1 MPKPVFIESRNLTA
15 NFPDD
20 ATQEE
25 INAAIVEL
33 FPRNGQDVAYDL
45 SKFKEAGG
53 KDSEFIANISDDDY
67 IRLNNYRADKKLSTG
82 EFFGIAGEALGTI
95 VGDALG
101 GLKAAVTEAG
111 EGVLESA
118 ARGVGAGTVDLVNL
132 GQKLI
137 TPNQRIPSKDEF
149 LQQPRTVYGYAY
161 GPGGPSISQV
171 PATERDYQTLIDQE
185 RAMELQSLEL
195 AEVSQDLIEG
205 APVPEVAKGASYI
218 DALTLAGLAKSIA
231 KAGVKSVFKKTAQA
245 PITTTARPL
254 PGVAATIETGESVIP
269 EAMRQNAEAFA
280 AKVGEGAK
288 KAGFT
293 GVQFGAGAV
302 KKTADLGTAV
312 IDAANKIGLGD
323 TAIRGGIGAAI
334 GYQEGGKEGALQG
347 ALGAAILPKLARGG
361 LRAVSGTADF
371 IGAAAKVGKSGQSR
385 TGIFERMAQAADISP
400 QARNFAEKVLFT
412 QPFVQATGE
421 GLRQAAT
428 RSLIGAPVGAA
439 LGYAADGPEG
449 AAAGLGAGIGISILG
464 GALDTGIDSIK
475 TLAGKSTARSQR
487 NAIGDIRSFVN
498 AIPDDVARTGYAEL
512 MDKAIKIA
520 GPERAAD
527 MLDSLRIAEGMG
539 ASVEIVPPS
548 QRSKAFNAFD
558 YSGGGGGKII
568 INPDRMNAGS
578 VAHETF
584 HQFFNVGL
592 KTELQQAL
600 RDLYLGRKDADG
612 NVIQQGLWDDAE
624 FSNRAAELA
633 ERYKDNP
640 KGYEYALKQA
650 DILKDPAGFSPEAID
665 QARMFIIDEMTA
677 EYAEAFM
684 GRSRP
689 GTFNP
694 DRLPLWHRQMLQR
707 MDDII
712 LNRISDKVYG
722 DRNIKDPTAP
732 FTDEN
737 GKPIRVP
744 QLDSVLK
751 RAWSNKMS
759 RERGQTAGKIGKSK
773 EVVIPT
779 KPRDLIVFAQATFG
793 ATRDILGSDD
803 QGNPRILTN
812 AERKQQAKADF
823 EESKALY
830 QTLSDDEKSTV
841 RIADKANQTVD
852 INSPNAQI
860 RITSQTPEPVFEKFL
875 QVAKDRGMGNQQIS
889 HMRQLFASMAANEGP
904 TFNTVN
910 NPVYKFNKRTGQMR
924 AELRPPTRQEI
935 YPLAIRVNSAGGF
948 NIDYI
953 DMSRVKANAQ
963 KILDNP
969 EYKGIW
975 NGMDDFMNDFKRSLR
990 NLSAEKPAAGVKDT
1004 TPSSAEILGNGNTK
1018 IGAIKRDLI
1027 AEAMNV
1033 TLPGRLQY
1041 ANQPVIDPLTLASSA
1056 GKERRVGGS
1065 AIRDFRIERLTE
1077 VIPTNERMKV
1087 VQENAYDR
1095 LVSRYQ
1101 PSAFARETLPNGEA
1115 MTNPDGYRILKKT
1128 GGKLFRVYDDKGELI
1143 GTASTETAAMKKAQ
1157 SDAAKKMPKE
1167 DLTSTKRFQ
1176 PEAEDAVYRKIM
1188 AKYDGWKSTDV
1199 LARKPGEVNP
1209 RPYSPIIKDLLIRK
1223 DSGEDIPESV
1233 IARAIDEHFQSKK
1246 IDPNNLNIPSQ
1257 EKVLETID
1265 SRQRA
1270 EHERT
1275 MQMGIPEPG
1284 TTITVRQDVPSHKKG
1299 VGVTTTQI
1307 IKDGKKSGTLYF
1319 PSVRYTDPVF
1329 GTTGGSEKLARSI
1342 AKHET
1347 PKTPAIKIDG
1357 NWSGDQS
1364 IPADLENWTQ
1374 VGFNPDRH
1382 SYYYEKGTN
1391 KQVFSGDEAFQI
1403 GNTVFVRNP
1412 NFEPPAGVES
1422 SKFRFQPDFFEQK
1435 GLENHELQPILG
1447 KTFNFNSNKINEEY
1461 IKQAQAAADR
1471 LGNGSAFHP
1480 SRASGDDGEAKRQM
1494 DSLRSSS
1501 LRKYDEIEARLLQD
1515 SPNGVTKEGG
1525 EHFTFVPDNKDYVVK
1540 VTKPSESG
1548 TSGFTVDEYV
1558 AKGFNQNQFR
1568 FLNFRHA
1575 SVSEYVAR
1583 TALFSK
1589 LFNIPW
1595 QVVEV
1600 AQAKDG
1606 TPVIYSLMKKIEGDR
1621 LNDANPVDRKAVEKL
1636 MTSKGFEYLGDNYL
1650 TFRRGSEK
1658 LEGITF
1664 FNPKTGVLI
1673 SDAEPRNFVRTK
1685 AGKIEPVDLMINVF
1699 PTNYDIRYQPDAASP
1714 SILNGIN
1721 GTRIIKSPSGKFR
1734 VYSVTG
1740 TLLGIRDTEQAAK
1753 KLGTK

>member
-53 KDSEFIANISDDDY
+53 KDSEFIANISDEDY

-95 VGDALG
+95 VGDAFG

-118 ARGVGAGTVDLVNL
+118 ARGVGAGTIDLVNL

-137 TPNQRIPSKDEF
+137 TPNQRIPTLDEF
-149 LQQPRTVYGYAY
+149 VGKPITRLVDQPQPANVGLMNFVLPSEEEGTTNEQDYVDLIRRERTK
-161 GPGGPSISQV
+161 
-171 PATERDYQTLIDQE
+171 
-185 RAMELQSLEL
+185 ELEALEL
-195 AEVSQDLIEG
+195 AEISQDLIEG

-218 DALTLAGLAKSIA
+218 DALTLAGLAKSIT

-245 PITTTARPL
+245 PITTTARPI

-269 EAMRQNAEAFA
+269 EAVRQNAEAFA
-280 AKVGEGAK
+280 TKVGEGAR

-293 GVQFGAGAV
+293 GVQLGAGAV

-323 TAIRGGIGAAI
+323 SAIRGAVGAAI
-334 GYQEGGKEGALQG
+334 GYQQGGQEGALQG
-347 ALGAAILPKLARGG
+347 ALAGAIIPKVARGG

-371 IGAAAKVGKSGQSR
+371 IGAAAKVGKSGPSR

-412 QPFVQATGE
+412 QPLVQATGE

-439 LGYAADGPEG
+439 LGYAADGQEG
-449 AAAGLGAGIGISILG
+449 AAAGLGAGVGISVLG
-464 GALDTGIDSIK
+464 GAIDAGIDSIK

-498 AIPDDVARTGYAEL
+498 DIPDDVSRTGYAEL

-539 ASVEIVPPS
+539 ATVEIVPPS

-612 NVIQQGLWDDAE
+612 NVIQQGLWDDTE
-624 FSNRAAELA
+624 FSKRAAQLA

-640 KGYEYALKQA
+640 EGYAYALKQA
-650 DILKDPAGFSPEAID
+650 DILNNPAGFSPEAID

-677 EYAEAFM
+677 EYSEAFM

-732 FTDEN
+732 FTDDN

-759 RERGQTAGKIGKSK
+759 RERGQTAGKIGKPK

-779 KPRDLIVFAQATFG
+779 KPRDLVVFAQATFG
-793 ATRDILGSDD
+793 ATRDVLGSDE
-803 QGNPRILTN
+803 QGNPRILTD

-823 EESKALY
+823 EEAKAKY
-830 QTLSDDEKSTV
+830 QTLSDD
-841 RIADKANQTVD
+841 DKAKVSVTDRTGQPVD

-860 RITSQTPEPVFEKFL
+860 RITSQTPESVFEQFL

-924 AELRPPTRQEI
+924 AETRPPTRQEI
-935 YPLAIRVNSAGGF
+935 YPLLIHVNSVGGF
-948 NIDYI
+948 NVQYV

-969 EYKGIW
+969 QYKGIW
-975 NGMDDFMNDFKRSLR
+975 NGMDDFMNDFKRSLQ
-990 NLSAEKPAAGVKDT
+990 NLSADNAIP
-1004 TPSSAEILGNGNTK
+1004 SAELLGNGNAK
-1018 IGAIKRDLI
+1018 IGAVKRDLI
-1027 AEAMNV
+1027 AESMNV
-1033 TLPGRLQY
+1033 TLPKRLEY
-1041 ANQPVIDPLTLASSA
+1041 ANQPVIDPLTLLTSA

-1077 VIPTNERMKV
+1077 VTPTNERMKV
-1087 VQENAYDR
+1087 VQENAYER
-1095 LVSRYQ
+1095 LVRRYQ
-1101 PSAFARETLPNGEA
+1101 PSAFTKETLPNGEA
-1115 MTNPDGYRILKKT
+1115 MTNPDGYRILKQT

-1157 SDAAKKMPKE
+1157 SDAAKTTNNALEKSSMNFAEIDAKPVKGETDVFTTTKNTFLRFQPNENVDLANYIGKTMIALPADRMGIGYAMVGPKGKEQTVPVKSQGGAGYMGLLENAGWAFSDEKAAKSLLGRLRKVAKPGEDSVIAAITAMSPINHLKNQTGQLAYVTALQAALDSKQVSLKDLNLYISNLFQSVAKSKAKLSAAARSRVQAINSFDDFKRAVTSKSLNFAEMTPILNKMQLKGTKSSLPLSVQKE
-1167 DLTSTKRFQ
+1167 IGISAFDVARQTADARYADVPFGTVVALVEIPINQTPVQSGFHYSYPWAVSGKSIGFLSEGSPVSQLTSDPRIYNKKGVLRAQPLQTVLPELDLAQQFVENRAKQEPTSTKRFQ
-1176 PEAEDAVYRKIM
+1176 SGTDYRGTHKAPTGEFGEASLDSMDKTYPSDIYTMQGWRFYGDGDAAMDKKAHQVVMAMKGKPNAVVTVYRSVPKGASTQINPGDWVTTVRDY
-1188 AKYDGWKSTDV
+1188 AKMH
-1199 LARKPGEVNP
+1199 GE
-1209 RPYSPIIKDLLIRK
+1209 RFDE
-1223 DSGEDIPESV
+1223 GMDIL
-1233 IARAIDEHFQSKK
+1233 SKK
-1246 IDPNNLNIPSQ
+1246 IKASELFTEGNSLFEFGWSPK
-1257 EKVLETID
+1257 ED
-1265 SRQRA
+1265 S
-1270 EHERT
+1270 T
-1275 MQMGIPEPG
+1275 S
-1284 TTITVRQDVPSHKKG
+1284 TK
-1299 VGVTTTQI
+1299 
-1307 IKDGKKSGTLYF
+1307 
-1319 PSVRYTDPVF
+1319 
-1329 GTTGGSEKLARSI
+1329 
-1342 AKHET
+1342 
-1347 PKTPAIKIDG
+1347 
-1357 NWSGDQS
+1357 
-1364 IPADLENWTQ
+1364 
-1374 VGFNPDRH
+1374 
-1382 SYYYEKGTN
+1382 
-1391 KQVFSGDEAFQI
+1391 
-1403 GNTVFVRNP
+1403 
-1412 NFEPPAGVES
+1412 
-1422 SKFRFQPDFFEQK
+1422 RF
-1435 GLENHELQPILG
+1435 
-1447 KTFNFNSNKINEEY
+1447 
-1461 IKQAQAAADR
+1461 
-1471 LGNGSAFHP
+1471 
-1480 SRASGDDGEAKRQM
+1480 
-1494 DSLRSSS
+1494 
-1501 LRKYDEIEARLLQD
+1501 
-1515 SPNGVTKEGG
+1515 
-1525 EHFTFVPDNKDYVVK
+1525 
-1540 VTKPSESG
+1540 
-1548 TSGFTVDEYV
+1548 
-1558 AKGFNQNQFR
+1558 
-1568 FLNFRHA
+1568 
-1575 SVSEYVAR
+1575 
-1583 TALFSK
+1583 
-1589 LFNIPW
+1589 
-1595 QVVEV
+1595 
-1600 AQAKDG
+1600 
-1606 TPVIYSLMKKIEGDR
+1606 
-1621 LNDANPVDRKAVEKL
+1621 
-1636 MTSKGFEYLGDNYL
+1636 
-1650 TFRRGSEK
+1650 
-1658 LEGITF
+1658 
-1664 FNPKTGVLI
+1664 
-1673 SDAEPRNFVRTK
+1673 
-1685 AGKIEPVDLMINVF
+1685 
-1699 PTNYDIRYQPDAASP
+1699 QPDAASP
-1714 SILNGIN
+1714 SILNGSN

-1753 KLGTK
+1753 KLATK